1 VSVVDRKFLAPCG
14 LRTAAMKPLPQMT
27 SAANR
32 VAYTACRRS
41 AAGNVALALLLFFLL
56 ANIQFLGMERFTTGR
71 VAIVLMILWAFAEGK
86 NPFRLLASRVWLPFL
101 PILYVAMQFLLIG
114 DSEQLSRFVN
124 LAIYSYLG
132 SALFVTLAG
141 DVKTVLWTLLSAIAL
156 QSAIILF
163 SFFSLD
169 YRAWFD
175 TIIFTSSNYD
185 ASYRYR
191 APGFTSGG
199 GASLSLTQSLG
210 VLIAWLLLRP
220 HQTESV
226 KGRMTY
232 VVVFAALLITASCIV
247 VGRTGLL
254 LSGLFLGLMMI
265 ESRARWQLVTLSL
278 GLGVWAWLYAAALIT
293 STLGDNFSL
302 EFFTKWAFAS
312 FLGEGS
318 SVRDLSSMPIPP
330 ISLDTLIGTGLGG
343 LVDGGNPSGH
353 DAGFVQTYFSM
364 GLFFAIVFYSAYLY
378 VLLHCFRW
386 LPRRWRFLL
395 PLIFFMLELKEP
407 FVFKYSLPFVV
418 LALHFA
424 HRRLQVPSRTQ
435 IGPRVCLT

>member
-1 VSVVDRKFLAPCG
+1 
-14 LRTAAMKPLPQMT
+14 MKPLLQMP
-27 SAANR
+27 SVGNR
-32 VAYTACRRS
+32 VADPACRRS
-41 AAGNVALALLLFFLL
+41 AAGHVALALLLFFLL
-56 ANIQFLGMERFTTGR
+56 ANIQFIGMERFTTGR
-71 VAIVLMILWAFAEGK
+71 VAIVLMTLWAFAEGK

-101 PILYVAMQFLLIG
+101 PIVYVAVQFLLIG

-132 SALFVTLAG
+132 SAVFVTLAG
-141 DVKTVLWTLLSAIAL
+141 EVKILLWTLLSAIAL

-163 SFFSLD
+163 SFVSLD

-185 ASYRYR
+185 ASYLYR

-199 GASLSLTQSLG
+199 GASLSLTQSMG
-210 VLIAWLLLRP
+210 VLAAWLLLRP
-220 HQTESV
+220 QQPEPV

-232 VVVFAALLITASCIV
+232 VVVFAALLITASCVV

-254 LSGLFLGLMMI
+254 LSGLFLGLLLI
-265 ESRARWQLVTLSL
+265 ESRARWQFVTLSL
-278 GLGVWAWLYAAALIT
+278 VLGVWAWLYAEALIT
-293 STLGDNFSL
+293 ISLGDDFSL
-302 EFFTKWAFAS
+302 EFLMVWAFAS
-312 FLGEGS
+312 FAGEGS
-318 SVRDLSSMPIPP
+318 SVSDLSSMPIPP
-330 ISLDTLIGTGLGG
+330 LSLDTLIGTGLSG

-364 GLFFAIVFYSAYLY
+364 GLIFAVVFYTAYLY

-386 LPRRWRFLL
+386 LSPRWRLLL
-395 PLIFFMLELKEP
+395 PLVFFLLEIKEP

-418 LALHFA
+418 LALYFA
-424 HRRLQVPSRTQ
+424 HRRLQVPSRT
-435 IGPRVCLT
+435 GLEPKARPP